1 MVRLISRTEEIIK
14 DLVFSPQGFDII
26 VVDDPSDIEV
36 TFNSILTELKEH
48 PYLYGEQF
56 ISRKRSVGRGFH
68 IFLIN
73 NNTVRFVPADL
84 SRIDCYLCGVQADK
98 IYNFSSLSLD
108 KELMRCLKE
117 RNYDNIK
124 Q

>member
-1 MVRLISRTEEIIK
+1 MVRLISRTEEIVR

-56 ISRKRSVGRGFH
+56 ISRIRSINCRFQ

-84 SRIDCYLCGVQADK
+84 DRMDCYLCGVQADR
-98 IYNFSSLSLD
+98 IYNFSSLNLD

-117 RNYDNIK
+117 HNYDYIK